1 MPEDIHHPALT
12 ESPSHIERTRSL
24 RAELPEEPEFAK
36 RFTEHRPRLKQM
48 LQFRMD
54 PRLRAR
60 TDLSD
65 VLQEAYIEAFQRL
78 DHFAKRPDMSFYLWL
93 RQVTIQ
99 RMIDVHRRHLV
110 AGKRDVRQEVSLAF
124 FDSQSASASANLARH
139 IVDAVISPS
148 QLVVRRE
155 MLEQL
160 ESTLESLESLDRE
173 VLALRHFE
181 ELGNGEVAEL
191 LGISEAAASNRY
203 VRALSRLRKL
213 LEQIPDFFDG
223 Q

>member
-1 MPEDIHHPALT
+1 MPGAEDIEPAVSLQT
-12 ESPSHIERTRSL
+12 DERD
-24 RAELPEEPEFAK
+24 FA
-36 RFTEHRPRLKQM
+36 RQFTEHRPRLKQM

-65 VLQEAYIEAFQRL
+65 VLQEAYIDAYQRL
-78 DHFAKRPDMSFYLWL
+78 GHFAKQPEMSFYLWL
-93 RQVTIQ
+93 RQVTMQ
-99 RMIDVHRRHLV
+99 RLIDLHRRHLM
-110 AGKRDVRQEVSLAF
+110 AGKRDVRQEVRLEQQRYNATT
-124 FDSQSASASANLARH
+124 SAAIARH
-139 IVDAVISPS
+139 FIDAIVSPS
-148 QLVVRRE
+148 QVAMRQE
-155 MLEQL
+155 MLAQL
-160 ESTLESLESLDRE
+160 ESTLESMEDMDRE

-191 LGISEAAASNRY
+191 LGISEGAASNRY

-223 Q
+223 E

>member
-1 MPEDIHHPALT
+1 MPEIHHP
-12 ESPSHIERTRSL
+12 SPSESLPAIEPQAMGPLESSKDS
-24 RAELPEEPEFAK
+24 EFAQ

-65 VLQEAYIEAFQRL
+65 VLQEAYIEAFHRL
-78 DHFAKRPDMSFYLWL
+78 DHFAAKPDMSFYLWL

-99 RMIDVHRRHLV
+99 RMIDLHRRHLM

-124 FDSQSASASANLARH
+124 SDGQGASASANIARH

-155 MLEQL
+155 MLQQL
-160 ESTLESLESLDRE
+160 ESTLEDLDALDRE

>member
-1 MPEDIHHPALT
+1 
-12 ESPSHIERTRSL
+12 L
-24 RAELPEEPEFAK
+24 RAELSGEPEFAR

-65 VLQEAYIEAFQRL
+65 VLQEAYIEAYQRL

-99 RMIDVHRRHLV
+99 RMIDLHRRHLI

-124 FDSQSASASANLARH
+124 CDSQSASASANLARH

>member
-1 MPEDIHHPALT
+1 MSGSEEIDPIVLVGAD
-12 ESPSHIERTRSL
+12 ERD
-24 RAELPEEPEFAK
+24 FA
-36 RFTEHRPRLKQM
+36 RQFTEHRPRLRQM

-54 PRLRAR
+54 PRLRIR

-65 VLQEAYIEAFQRL
+65 VLQEAYIEAYTRL
-78 DHFAKRPDMSFYLWL
+78 DHYAKLPEMSFYLWL
-93 RQVTIQ
+93 RQVTMQ
-99 RMIDVHRRHLV
+99 RMIDLHRRHLM
-110 AGKRDVRQEVSLAF
+110 AAKRDVRQEVPLGMEGYNAST
-124 FDSQSASASANLARH
+124 SAAIARH
-139 IVDAVISPS
+139 FIDAIVSPS
-148 QLVVRRE
+148 QLAVRQE
-155 MLEQL
+155 MLAQL
-160 ESTLESLESLDRE
+160 ETTLESMDDIDRE

-223 Q
+223 E